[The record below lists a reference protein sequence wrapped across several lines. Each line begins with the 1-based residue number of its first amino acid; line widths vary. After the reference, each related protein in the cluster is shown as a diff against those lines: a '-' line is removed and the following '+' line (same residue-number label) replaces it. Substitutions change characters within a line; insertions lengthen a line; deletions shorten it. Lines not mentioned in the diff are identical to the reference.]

1 MPPTA
6 DTITVKISQPP
17 HQPHRPQTLCT
28 ELTVKGN
35 ELRERTKMKM
45 KMQSQDL
52 VGNVHGDKYD
62 FFYKEP
68 CLYSHKVYVKGAK
81 VFEFLKHSTSETDSN
96 NSSPYLR
103 SQKSQQTLSDTVQD
117 LHVPQLSFEDN
128 LEKRLTFEL
137 AFTALKCKYNVDLLH
152 IYIEGGGGCLGGGD
166 CECD

>member
-6 DTITVKISQPP
+6 DTITVKISRPP
-17 HQPHRPQTLCT
+17 HQPHRPQTLCS
-28 ELTVKGN
+28 EFSVKGN

-45 KMQSQDL
+45 KMQSEDL
-52 VGNVHGDKYD
+52 VGNVDGDKYD
-62 FFYKEP
+62 FFYKQP

-81 VFEFLKHSTSETDSN
+81 VFEFLKHGTNDSN

-103 SQKSQQTLSDTVQD
+103 SQKSQQTLSETVQD

-137 AFTALKCKYNVDLLH
+137 AFTALKCKYYNF
-152 IYIEGGGGCLGGGD
+152 I
-166 CECD
+166 

>member
-1 MPPTA
+1 M
-6 DTITVKISQPP
+6 
-17 HQPHRPQTLCT
+17 
-28 ELTVKGN
+28 KGN

-45 KMQSQDL
+45 KMQSQNL

-81 VFEFLKHSTSETDSN
+81 VFEFLKHSTNETDSN

-103 SQKSQQTLSDTVQD
+103 SQKSRQTLSETVQD

-137 AFTALKCKYNVDLLH
+137 AFTALKCKYYTF
-152 IYIEGGGGCLGGGD
+152 I
-166 CECD
+166 